1 MLYEADQLE
10 FQSVA
15 DQLELESVA
24 DPLELQSVADQ
35 LELEL
40 TEVVLLELDLE
51 SEVDR

>member
-1 MLYEADQLE
+1 MFEADQLEPESVGDQLE

-15 DQLELESVA
+15 DQLELES
-24 DPLELQSVADQ
+24 
-35 LELEL
+35 